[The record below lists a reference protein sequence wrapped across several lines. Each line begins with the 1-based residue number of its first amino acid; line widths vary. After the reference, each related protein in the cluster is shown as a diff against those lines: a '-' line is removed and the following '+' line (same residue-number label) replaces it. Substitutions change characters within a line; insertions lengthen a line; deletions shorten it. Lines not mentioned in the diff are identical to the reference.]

1 MKTIAA
7 LAALALLAACATT
20 SGGAPSGPF
29 NQWRCDGG
37 AAFSV
42 RVSTEGDGSAEVFAG
57 GQTYRLPR
65 VAGASG
71 LRYSNGQVDYW
82 ERGGEASLGGA
93 RGGPYTNCHRN

>member
-20 SGGAPSGPF
+20 GGGGPSGPF
-29 NQWRCDGG
+29 TQWRCDGG

-42 RVSTEGDGSAEVFAG
+42 RISTEGEGSAEVFAG
-57 GQTYRLPR
+57 GQTYNLPR

-71 LRYSNGQVDYW
+71 LRYSNGSVEYR
-82 ERGGEASLGGA
+82 ESGGQASVGGA
-93 RGGPYTNCHRN
+93 RGGPYNSCRRG